1 MLRWLHYAK
10 IGFKIQN
17 RVRAFHRCPRSHWI
31 SLTGTLCA
39 SLEDRSAYLQSVASR
54 SASQAFLLLTQV
66 ALHSTIGRC
75 AQMSRNSSRLGIS
88 TTING
93 LLSIWRQRCSRMAWS
108 PVCARLSLSTLPLQR
123 TTTKTLTRSSNTRD
137 TPRSPLLFT
146 PPPQFS
152 SAFDTSRC
160 VKSTA
165 TARLGAPPPLPS
177 PSAKAGYAYAGPLYG
192 SCIST
197 RPMRLTVPSLNSS
210 MLPARCL
217 APEETLSACA
227 HVWLDESVYVLCRSF
242 PERALVHIS

>member
-1 MLRWLHYAK
+1 MPKLDSKYRTECALSIAVLGV
-10 IGFKIQN
+10 IGSRLPVPCAPVLKTG
-17 RVRAFHRCPRSHWI
+17 PRI
-31 SLTGTLCA
+31 SNP
-39 SLEDRSAYLQSVASR
+39 
-54 SASQAFLLLTQV
+54 SQADQPRKLSFYSLKSPYIALSDDVRRCLETHRDLVLVLRLTV
-66 ALHSTIGRC
+66 C
-75 AQMSRNSSRLGIS
+75 
-88 TTING
+88 
-93 LLSIWRQRCSRMAWS
+93 QRCSRMAWS